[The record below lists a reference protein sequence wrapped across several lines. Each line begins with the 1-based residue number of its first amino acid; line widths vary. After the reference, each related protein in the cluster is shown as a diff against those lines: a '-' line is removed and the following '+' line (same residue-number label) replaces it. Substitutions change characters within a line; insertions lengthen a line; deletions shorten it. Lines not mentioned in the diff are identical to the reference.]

1 MSFIKSNLFKV
12 ITFVVIIVVGFF
24 LMKILGSSDKQ
35 ARKRSVAQEVRK
47 VETELIVH
55 SDHPVLIEGNDTIE
69 AQKTIDLISEVQG
82 VITYA
87 KNDLKSGTYV
97 KKGEVICRIDQRLA
111 ENTYQTQFAEFT
123 RVLTLFLAFTNTED
137 EQLYNKWKN
146 YVDELDI
153 AEPIKE
159 LPTITDDRE
168 KNQAITNN
176 VFTQYYSLK
185 NAEITL
191 SKHTIVAPFSGYL
204 TSNGLVKDSYIN
216 YNQKIASLQNVTDL
230 EISVPLLIKDAKW
243 IDFSKAPKVKVY
255 WGDDENSWT
264 EGTIARKE
272 NQLNPNSQSINVFVY
287 LKNRSLNENLF
298 PGNYVKVE
306 IEGKVLSSVAE
317 IPRYIIDNDN
327 NIYFIDDS
335 SRLGR
340 ITVNELVVH
349 GDKVL
354 IDKVLPDSTKII
366 TSILQKP
373 LIGMQVEDVSATVPD
388 TSTTG

>member
-12 ITFVVIIVVGFF
+12 ITFILILVIGFF

-35 ARKRSVAQEVRK
+35 ARKRSVTQEVRK
-47 VETELIVH
+47 VETELIIYN
-55 SDHPVLIEGNDTIE
+55 DHPVLVEGNGTIE

-82 VITYA
+82 IITFA

-111 ENTYQTQFAEFT
+111 KNNYQTQFAEFT

-153 AEPIKE
+153 DKPIKE

-176 VFTQYYSLK
+176 VFTQYYALK

-230 EISVPLLIKDAKW
+230 EISVPLLIEDAQW
-243 IDFSKAPKVKVY
+243 IDFSNTPRVKIF
-255 WGDDENSWT
+255 WDENEDNWT

-272 NQLNPNSQSINVFVY
+272 NQLNPNSQSINVFVS
-287 LKNRSLNENLF
+287 LKNKALNENLF
-298 PGNYVKVE
+298 PGNYVKVV
-306 IEGKVLSSVAE
+306 IEGKILPNVAE
-317 IPRYIIDNDN
+317 IPRYIIDNDK

-340 ITVNELVVH
+340 ITVNELAVH

-354 IDKVLPDSTKII
+354 IDKVLSDSTKII

-373 LIGMQVEDVSATVPD
+373 LIGMKVEDVSTTITD
-388 TSTTG
+388 TSNAG

>member
-12 ITFVVIIVVGFF
+12 ITFILILVIGFF

-35 ARKRSVAQEVRK
+35 ARKRSVTQEVRK
-47 VETELIVH
+47 VETELIIYN
-55 SDHPVLIEGNDTIE
+55 DHPVLVEGNGTIE

-82 VITYA
+82 IITFA

-111 ENTYQTQFAEFT
+111 KNNYQTQFAEFT

-153 AEPIKE
+153 DKPIKE

-176 VFTQYYSLK
+176 VFTQYYALK

-230 EISVPLLIKDAKW
+230 EISVPLLIEDAQW
-243 IDFSKAPKVKVY
+243 IDFSNTPRVKIF
-255 WGDDENSWT
+255 WDESENNWT

-272 NQLNPNSQSINVFVY
+272 NQLNPNSQSINVFVS
-287 LKNRSLNENLF
+287 LKNKALNENLF
-298 PGNYVKVE
+298 PGNYVKVV
-306 IEGKVLSSVAE
+306 IEGKILPNVAE
-317 IPRYIIDNDN
+317 IPRYIIDNDK

-340 ITVNELVVH
+340 ITVNELAVH

-354 IDKVLPDSTKII
+354 IDKVLSDSTKII

-373 LIGMQVEDVSATVPD
+373 LIGMKVEDVSTTITD
-388 TSTTG
+388 TSNAG